1 LGGPVCGFFAG
12 RKEFVRRFPGR
23 IVGETADQHGR
34 RGFVLTLQTREQHI
48 RREKATSNICTNQGL
63 IALMNTIYLSLL
75 GQEGLYEVAHL
86 SFQKTHYAA
95 AQAKAV
101 AGVAPAF
108 AGPFVREVALRL
120 PVPAARAV
128 EAGRTRGV
136 LLGVDGAQFDPAW
149 SDLLL
154 VAATEK
160 RTKADIDRWAEALA
174 YAVGTAGEEAR

>member
-1 LGGPVCGFFAG
+1 VCGFFAG

-23 IVGETADQHGR
+23 IVGETVDQHGR

-95 AQAKAV
+95 ARAKAA
-101 AGVAPAF
+101 AGVSPAF
-108 AGPFVREVALRL
+108 AGPFVREVAFRL

-128 EAGRTRGV
+128 EAGRTKGV
-136 LLGVDGAQFDPAW
+136 LLGVDGGAFAPAW

-160 RTKADIDRWAEALA
+160 RTKDEIDRWAEALA
-174 YAVGTAGEEAR
+174 FAVANPGGGR